1 MAWQVIQAGTSWRP
15 TRAAMHHWSLLIAIS
30 VGAMTAHAAPVAAD
44 EDSPQFNRGACEGAY
59 PGWLR
64 GMVDGYHDLAGSS
77 VEDPRIVIE
86 MVPMPEWITSE
97 DEDLGYQV
105 GLMAGY
111 TLGIA
116 YGVELGKGARE
127 VEYHSEKMVQTTE
140 AFHNHVQ
147 KYCGDLTAAAVDWKT
162 TFMNHANTSTV
173 ASLNEAQI
181 AMHFAVSAN
190 QMAIGTENMVG
201 YAREAQAR
209 GDLSALQAFRD
220 AARLHARTA
229 ADFARLAEGQATG
242 GREEAVQPIMDAQ
255 SAAERAKKAAD
266 SIDG

>member
-1 MAWQVIQAGTSWRP
+1 MAWQGIRARTSWRRA
-15 TRAAMHHWSLLIAIS
+15 RAATHRWSLLIAVSI
-30 VGAMTAHAAPVAAD
+30 GAMIVHAAPLVAD
-44 EDSPQFNRGACEGAY
+44 EGSPQFNRGACEGTY

-64 GMVDGYHDLAGSS
+64 GMVDGYHDLAGNS
-77 VEDPRIVIE
+77 VDDPRIVIE
-86 MVPMPEWITSE
+86 KVPMPEWITSE

-127 VEYHSEKMVQTTE
+127 AEYHSEKMVQLTE
-140 AFHNHVQ
+140 AFQNHVQ
-147 KYCGDLTAAAVDWKT
+147 EYCGDLTAAVDWNA
-162 TFMNHANTSTV
+162 TFMNHAKTSTV
-173 ASLNEAQI
+173 TSLNEAQI

-190 QMAIGTENMVG
+190 QMAISAENMVS
-201 YAREAQAR
+201 YAREAQAK
-209 GDLSALQAFRD
+209 GDLSAVQAFRD
-220 AARLHARTA
+220 AALLHARTA
-229 ADFARLAEGQATG
+229 ADFARLAEGQAAG